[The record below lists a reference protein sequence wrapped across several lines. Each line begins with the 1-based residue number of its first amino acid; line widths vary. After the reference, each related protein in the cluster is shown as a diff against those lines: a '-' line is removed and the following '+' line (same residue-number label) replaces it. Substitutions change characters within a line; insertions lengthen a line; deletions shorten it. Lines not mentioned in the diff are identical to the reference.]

1 MIHEPDMPSFV
12 VAEWTHIAGHG
23 WLAIT
28 RLDRDL
34 ERGDDFTHLKGQV
47 VLINGQPRKV
57 RGIDRFLHLGPRRA
71 GESIGLLIEGEK
83 PEPLTPGP

>member
-1 MIHEPDMPSFV
+1 MTADSPMLSFAV
-12 VAEWTHIAGHG
+12 SEWTYIPGRG
-23 WLAIT
+23 WLAMT

-34 ERGDDFTHLKGQV
+34 ERGDDFTHIRGQV

-83 PEPLTPGP
+83 VE

>member
-1 MIHEPDMPSFV
+1 MRDEPQMLSFV
-12 VAEWTHIAGHG
+12 VEEWMHITGRG
-23 WLAIT
+23 WLAMT

-34 ERGDDFTHLKGQV
+34 PGNDDFSHIVGHV

>member
-1 MIHEPDMPSFV
+1 MNTDSPTLSFV
-12 VAEWTHIAGHG
+12 VEDWTHIAGRG
-23 WLAIT
+23 WLAMT

-34 ERGDDFTHLKGQV
+34 PGDDFSHITGQV

-57 RGIDRFLHLGPRRA
+57 RGIDRFLTLGPRRA

-83 PEPLTPGP
+83 PEPLTPDP